1 MKKVFRLYGF
11 AIFVVVVALMTVGIY
26 LFTDSVIETA
36 VEVAGTEIVG
46 AKVELGHVDI
56 DFSEQSIEF
65 NDLQITNPDE
75 PMFNALEVKRLA
87 FDMQVKPLAFRRVYI
102 DEMVATGV
110 ALNSPRR
117 ESGAIASRADTEE
130 AGESTFGRMAEK
142 VALPSLT
149 LPSVEAVM
157 KQEQLQTLKIA
168 AELEAQYEERKQTL
182 KQKIEQLPTKEDIE
196 AYNARV
202 QKLKTKDK
210 NPLALLSKAK
220 ELKQLKQDI
229 DRDLSQVKSVRG
241 EVAET
246 IRVLKEDVQKAK
258 AALRADIDR
267 LANKYSLSAQGA
279 VNLAERLF
287 GREVAGWLDKGWR
300 WYKKLQPFLGQNKA
314 AEKSAADNGEQTS
327 VVDATDSL
335 LGQGRDIHFAETHP
349 APDFLIR
356 HLLLSNSQSDPRASL
371 LSGEINNFSD
381 RPGVWEQPIS
391 LNIQGEKLG
400 NISAFDLRGN
410 IDRRQSQTKDVL
422 KLQVQRMAVKDLV
435 LSQNPQLPLVI
446 KSAVMDINTAYTMNN
461 GRMDLNVDLA
471 LDNMVTEET
480 APASASAVVKAILS
494 ALAKLQTA
502 TFHIA
507 ASGDV
512 EKPQV
517 SIQSDLDNM
526 LGDIVKRQLAEKTAA
541 FKEKLQAEVIARTKG
556 SLSRLD
562 ALDGEV
568 GQLLAQIEDKNQALG
583 GLLKKI

>member
-1 MKKVFRLYGF
+1 MKKVFRLYGL

-102 DEMVATGV
+102 DEMAATGV
-110 ALNSPRR
+110 TLNSPRR

-149 LPSVEAVM
+149 LPSVEEVM

-168 AELEAQYEERKQTL
+168 AELESQYEERKQTL
-182 KQKIEQLPTKEDIE
+182 KQKIEQLPTKEDID
-196 AYNARV
+196 AYKARV

-210 NPLALLSKAK
+210 DPLALLSKAK

-258 AALRADIDR
+258 AAPRADIDR
-267 LANKYSLSAQGA
+267 LAKKYSLSAQGA

-314 AEKSAADNGEQTS
+314 AEKSAADNSEQTS

-356 HLLLSNSQSDPRASL
+356 HLSLSNSQSDPRASL

-400 NISAFDLRGN
+400 DISAFDLQGN

-526 LGDIVKRQLAEKTAA
+526 LGDIIKRQLAEKTAA

>member
-1 MKKVFRLYGF
+1 MKKVFRLYGL

-182 KQKIEQLPTKEDIE
+182 KQKIEQLPTKEDID

-210 NPLALLSKAK
+210 DPLALLSKAK

-246 IRVLKEDVQKAK
+246 IRVLKKDVQKAK
-258 AALRADIDR
+258 AAPRADIDR

-356 HLLLSNSQSDPRASL
+356 HLSLSNSQSDPRASL

-526 LGDIVKRQLAEKTAA
+526 LGDIIKRQLAEKTAA

>member
-1 MKKVFRLYGF
+1 MKKVFRLYGL

-168 AELEAQYEERKQTL
+168 AELEVQYEERKQTL

-258 AALRADIDR
+258 AAPRADIDR

-356 HLLLSNSQSDPRASL
+356 HLSLSNSQSDPRASL

-400 NISAFDLRGN
+400 DISAFDLQGN

-435 LSQNPQLPLVI
+435 LSQNPQLPLMI

>member
-1 MKKVFRLYGF
+1 MKKVFRLYGL

-168 AELEAQYEERKQTL
+168 AELEVQYEERKQTL

-258 AALRADIDR
+258 AAPRADIDR

-356 HLLLSNSQSDPRASL
+356 HLSLSNSQSDPRASL

-400 NISAFDLRGN
+400 DISAFDLQGN

-435 LSQNPQLPLVI
+435 LSQNPQLPLMI

-512 EKPQV
+512 KKPQV